1 MANIYKGDDPM
12 NAKTVPDLLE
22 TLFESTDPRV
32 ATAICRMPS
41 KRSKAPQ
48 LIITVG
54 LVIETNCRLSQC
66 CLMFWFGTIG
76 GFFNVQ
82 LSSPGLCDACGEQTG
97 EHESPSQSSRGSGFE
112 LLKPEALWVVG
123 GVKSP
128 CHLHRRRW

>member
-1 MANIYKGDDPM
+1 MNGPKSSERTMKRRGEPWKRGFVKRGKGLVATLANIYKGDDPM

-22 TLFESTDPRV
+22 TLFGSTDPRV

-66 CLMFWFGTIG
+66 CMM
-76 GFFNVQ
+76 V
-82 LSSPGLCDACGEQTG
+82 
-97 EHESPSQSSRGSGFE
+97 
-112 LLKPEALWVVG
+112 
-123 GVKSP
+123 
-128 CHLHRRRW
+128 